1 MVRQDCRRRDDTTA
15 RRARSGRAESNTL
28 ARPALVLAPLLLVG
42 SVVLAGV
49 GVAPAAGASQD
60 DVATACQLDR
70 ASPQAVINLRE
81 RAQQRLGELQ
91 TLKSESTVAVDQ
103 ATIDTVAN
111 RLRNGNISYDRARYR
126 RACGHY
132 QVALDQSEAAL
143 ERLYTELAEI
153 RLTSV
158 EEHVATR
165 RAAGYDS
172 MTMANLSARREAL
185 ATQTANVSSLS
196 QARAVATKSAALQ
209 ADAEAQLPPMRVVQA
224 ADAIAPLWG
233 SIPFG
238 LGLTVVIGAIGAF
251 VGRLTADTVDHGE
264 ETDESDTVE
273 GRKTRFDSN
282 PRK

>member
-1 MVRQDCRRRDDTTA
+1 MARQNRYRRDDTTA
-15 RRARSGRAESNTL
+15 RRTRPGRAESHSI
-28 ARPALVLAPLLLVG
+28 ARPALVLALLILIGNVALVG
-42 SVVLAGV
+42 VTS
-49 GVAPAAGASQD
+49 AAGATQG

-91 TLKSESTVAVDQ
+91 TLQADSTVAVDQ

-143 ERLYTELAEI
+143 ERLYTELAEV

-158 EEHVATR
+158 EDHIATR

-172 MTMANLSARREAL
+172 TAMANLSARREAL

-209 ADAEAQLPPMRVVQA
+209 ADAEAQLPPMRVARA

-233 SIPFG
+233 SVPIAV
-238 LGLTVVIGAIGAF
+238 GLTLVIGAIGAF
-251 VGRLTADTVDHGE
+251 VGRLTADTTDSGE
-264 ETDESDTVE
+264 ETDGPDPVE
-273 GRKTRFDSN
+273 GRSTRFDSN
-282 PRK
+282 PGK